1 MREADLGGRE
11 GSDQKSTFGKVN
23 FEMLVRYQ
31 KQSWISLSDAQGK
44 VQSRDRNLKVIRVD
58 HVFKATRLHEITQ
71 GVQIKEEPQ
80 GWSLWTP
87 QQVEAGRKEIKKLQ
101 VHWLFLKSSDP
112 PSPRRVHIAFV
123 MFSLLGTPP
132 ACTLPS
138 NNVSDLT
145 LIW

>member
-58 HVFKATRLHEITQ
+58 DVFKATRLHEITK

-80 GWSLWTP
+80 GWSL
-87 QQVEAGRKEIKKLQ
+87 
-101 VHWLFLKSSDP
+101 
-112 PSPRRVHIAFV
+112 
-123 MFSLLGTPP
+123 
-132 ACTLPS
+132 
-138 NNVSDLT
+138 
-145 LIW
+145 